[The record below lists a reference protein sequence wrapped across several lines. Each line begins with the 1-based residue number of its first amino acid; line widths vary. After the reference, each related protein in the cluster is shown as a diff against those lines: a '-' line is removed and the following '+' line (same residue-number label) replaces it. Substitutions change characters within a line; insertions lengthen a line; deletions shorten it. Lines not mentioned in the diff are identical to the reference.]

1 MSGKKIYHK
10 IFIIAIYLI
19 LMLLAIF
26 LLGSG
31 IFEDID
37 RQLRWRACHPK
48 TNVQS
53 DGPSDRAQGLV
64 FFSVS
69 DSKKAADC
77 LQQQMGRAA

>member
-1 MSGKKIYHK
+1 MIFRLVEGK
-10 IFIIAIYLI
+10 AQEGTLV
-19 LMLLAIF
+19 
-26 LLGSG
+26 LGSV

-48 TNVQS
+48 TNAQS

-69 DSKKAADC
+69 DSKNAAGC
-77 LQQQMGRAA
+77 LRQQTGRAA